1 MNGSFSW
8 TVYLF
13 CPTINARHAL
23 RELDESLASRTGL
36 KAAAPETTSSPL
48 LAALQP
54 AVAVRKAR
62 RSCVRGEALIAARPV
77 ARVIEK
83 NLERL
88 PSRAPLA
95 TLIHKVGC
103 GAGPRSTSSSQM
115 ISDCSEISR
124 ASPEIRPPAYLITSR
139 PAVEAVSSDS
149 ATDTR
154 ATLRRSKRSGSSQIV
169 DAGLCGPFP
178 RASGPDRGAII
189 LREIEPVDLF
199 AKLHQYA
206 IIRPALIAVSQQKS
220 EIPPNTANVF
230 CSRDDRVRV
239 RCCRHAGRQFR
250 VITFRRP
257 KPIAGNLM

>member
-1 MNGSFSW
+1 MI
-8 TVYLF
+8 
-13 CPTINARHAL
+13 CRHG
-23 RELDESLASRTGL
+23 EPFT
-36 KAAAPETTSSPL
+36 TTSGGGGATAHGRKSTTPCGL
-48 LAALQP
+48 GCGEP
-54 AVAVRKAR
+54 RVAN
-62 RSCVRGEALIAARPV
+62 LN

-239 RCCRHAGRQFR
+239 RCLPASD
-250 VITFRRP
+250 
-257 KPIAGNLM
+257 